1 MTDVVPDIFK
11 PAAMA
16 DGWVVLDTDLAVGDR
31 IRLITDKGHRA
42 VHTVTAVAPG
52 RFRTDFAGDGGRLFV
67 YGREVRDFRVVDY
80 EAIAMLN
87 VSATQELHRRLDA
100 QTSETATLR
109 QELADLR
116 AALATAL
123 DALHAARVRR

>member
-1 MTDVVPDIFK
+1 
-11 PAAMA
+11 
-16 DGWVVLDTDLAVGDR
+16 
-31 IRLITDKGHRA
+31 
-42 VHTVTAVAPG
+42 
-52 RFRTDFAGDGGRLFV
+52 
-67 YGREVRDFRVVDY
+67 
-80 EAIAMLN
+80 MLN